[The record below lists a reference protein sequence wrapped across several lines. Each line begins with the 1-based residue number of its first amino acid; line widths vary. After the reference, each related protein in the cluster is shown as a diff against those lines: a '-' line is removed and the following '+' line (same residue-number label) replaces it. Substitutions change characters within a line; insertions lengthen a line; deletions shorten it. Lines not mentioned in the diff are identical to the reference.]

1 MRRAGHFRRNS
12 LCLKGLRRTRIF
24 KESPLDKPIK
34 NGRIKQKENKMQKII
49 VEIEASEWTQEHLDN
64 IHDWLQDELHMGN
77 MGTGDDAS
85 VVSVKFAE
93 TK

>member
-1 MRRAGHFRRNS
+1 
-12 LCLKGLRRTRIF
+12 
-24 KESPLDKPIK
+24 
-34 NGRIKQKENKMQKII
+34 MQKII

-64 IHDWLQDELHMGN
+64 IHDWLQDELHIGN